1 MNENKVIEAFT
12 LKQGPKSFFEALWAV
27 MQTEQ
32 NHALANAVDVG
43 NTGET
48 RAWYAGQVAAIID
61 LRSVIET
68 YAEKALVELSLDAPQ
83 D

>member
-12 LKQGPKSFFEALWAV
+12 LKQGPKAFFEALWAV

-48 RAWYAGQVAAIID
+48 RAC
-61 LRSVIET
+61 
-68 YAEKALVELSLDAPQ
+68 
-83 D
+83 